1 MNTYRNVK
9 TGAVI
14 TVPNIIRGD
23 NWVPVEESST
33 PAKPQTKKLAAK
45 GRQK

>member
-23 NWVPVEESST
+23 NWVPVAEAPG
-33 PAKPQTKKLAAK
+33 PAKPQSKKPAAK
-45 GRQK
+45 GARK